1 MVGSDR
7 APVGTPAYGAHQRGR
22 ADERTALDAYMG
34 DPKGRRDL
42 TRTGDGHGIAFYA
55 RHYLRLGTP
64 RCHQRWYRAFATHR
78 RLLFEAPRSH
88 GKSISAGRVFVGHA
102 IVTNRNV
109 RVLLVGKTKGA
120 AAKTARLVRTDLEEN
135 PRIARDWQAP
145 EAGGPFRGR
154 RLSWTDSMFY
164 VRRAIPL
171 RDPTVEAVG
180 VGGAI
185 TGGRFD
191 LIVVDDPVDDE
202 NVHTRAR
209 REKLRAWFYG
219 TVLPLLDDHGR
230 IVVIGTRKN
239 AADLYAAL
247 EADDTFAFVKDGAF
261 VDGLA
266 SIDLSRVQWVE
277 RLDEVT
283 GRRVVVD
290 AIYDGP
296 APRVLW
302 PEKWTVAKLLVIL
315 RSAGT
320 LLFQREYQN
329 EIVDDGSSPFR
340 IAWLDRARSRE
351 ETETRHASQRRGM
364 LSWGWDDAN
373 DCAHPLCEG
382 MIVWQCWDFSLIDDP
397 DRAAEQDSDWTT
409 GQTWGL
415 NWETGERTLLR
426 MVRRRGLTQGQV
438 VALIREEAARFPQ
451 RIAVVVENNSFGKLF
466 EMGVRKSTDLPI
478 VAHTVDKK
486 KHDLYEG
493 VPAMSALFE
502 ADKVT
507 LPASPHA
514 ELGGGEEDPRA
525 MVDVFVSEL
534 HGLGREP
541 HDDSVM
547 CMWAGETWAR
557 RFIRAEEK
565 RRKLKRPT
573 PDLTRPRRAAGRAVD
588 LAA

>member
-1 MVGSDR
+1 MVGSER
-7 APVGTPAYGAHQRGR
+7 APVATPPFGARQRDR
-22 ADERTALDAYMG
+22 AAARVVPATPFEARMETA
-34 DPKGRRDL
+34 KGRREF
-42 TRTGDGHGIAFYA
+42 TRTGGGHGIAFYA
-55 RHYLRLGTP
+55 RHYLRLATP
-64 RCHQRWYRAFATHR
+64 RCHQRWYQAFAAHR

-164 VRRAIPL
+164 VRRAVPL

-219 TVLPLLDDHGR
+219 TVLPLLDDNGR
-230 IVVIGTRKN
+230 IVVIGTRKH

-261 VDGLA
+261 ADGLA
-266 SIDLSRVQWVE
+266 SVDLSRVRWVE

-296 APRVLW
+296 APHVLW
-302 PEKWTVAKLLVIL
+302 PEKWTPAKLLVIL

-320 LLFQREYQN
+320 LMFQREYQN

-340 IAWLDRARSRE
+340 IGWLQRARELGRD
-351 ETETRHASQRRGM
+351 RGM
-364 LSWGWDDAN
+364 LSWGWDDER

-382 MIVWQCWDFSLIDDP
+382 MIVWQCWDFSLVDDP
-397 DRAAEQDSDWTT
+397 EKAAEQDSDWTT
-409 GQTWGL
+409 GETWGL
-415 NWETGERTLLR
+415 DWETGERTLLR
-426 MVRRRGLTQGQV
+426 MVRRRGLTQGEV
-438 VALIREEAARFPQ
+438 IALIREEAARFPQ
-451 RIAVVVENNSFGKLF
+451 RLAVVVENNSFGKLF
-466 EMGVRKSTDLPI
+466 EMGVRRSTDLPI

-493 VPAMSALFE
+493 VPAMSALYE
-502 ADKVT
+502 AGKMV
-507 LPASPHA
+507 LPSSSPG

-525 MVDVFVSEL
+525 MVDVLVAEH
-534 HGLGREP
+534 HGLGREA

-547 CMWAGETWAR
+547 CAWAGETWLR

-565 RRKLKRPT
+565 RRRLKRPT
-573 PDLTRPRRAAGRAVD
+573 PHLTRPRPKAGPSVD